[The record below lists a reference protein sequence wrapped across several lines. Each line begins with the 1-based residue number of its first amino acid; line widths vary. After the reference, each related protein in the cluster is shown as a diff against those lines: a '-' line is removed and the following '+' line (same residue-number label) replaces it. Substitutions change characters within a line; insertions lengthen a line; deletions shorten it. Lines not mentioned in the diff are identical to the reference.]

1 MGTHKL
7 TKLKKSNWM
16 QMGSKKKKFKAN
28 GSLDKYKARLVVKG
42 FTQLPGVDFVEH
54 IHLWQN
60 SLR

>member
-54 IHLWQN
+54 IHL
-60 SLR
+60 